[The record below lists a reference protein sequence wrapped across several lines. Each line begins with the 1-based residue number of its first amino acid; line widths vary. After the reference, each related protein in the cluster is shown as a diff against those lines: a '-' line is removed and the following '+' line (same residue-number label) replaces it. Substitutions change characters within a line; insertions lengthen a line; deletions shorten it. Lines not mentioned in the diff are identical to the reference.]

1 MTFKERNI
9 LLLEY
14 RKLVSAAIYYDLKGN
29 KEESFYLSLQHQAVR
44 EVLKAVGIKV
54 EHIIDTYELAAKQAK
69 ENHEKWTSKPL
80 H

>member
-44 EVLKAVGIKV
+44 EVLKAVGVKV
-54 EHIIDTYELAAKQAK
+54 EHIVDTYELAAKQAREDFAK
-69 ENHEKWTSKPL
+69 TS
-80 H
+80 